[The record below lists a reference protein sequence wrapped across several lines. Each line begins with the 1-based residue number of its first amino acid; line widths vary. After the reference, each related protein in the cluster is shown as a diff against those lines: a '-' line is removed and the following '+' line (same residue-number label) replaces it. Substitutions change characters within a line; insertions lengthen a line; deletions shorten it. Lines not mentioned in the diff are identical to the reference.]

1 MQPMSRGVG
10 VQAKVTTMRAL
21 TGSRIGGYALMAGG
35 IAFAS
40 FWGSIVVDL
49 EIPWMISLGMHGSSI
64 ILISVGLINVQH
76 ATASSQTQAR
86 LGWASVALTL
96 VGLAT
101 VVPLLAIGLALFGAS
116 LLVSRRWVS
125 GGAMIVGSL
134 AFLAVYVFGS
144 HIGDEGAPNPSPELG
159 AVFGVALVLIAAGLV
174 LTGYRRIRSARG
186 PIGSALDGT
195 D

>member
-1 MQPMSRGVG
+1 VSRGVG
-10 VQAKVTTMRAL
+10 VQAKVSTVRAM

-40 FWGSIVVDL
+40 FWGSILVDL

-64 ILISVGLINVQH
+64 LLISVGLISVQH
-76 ATASSQTQAR
+76 ATASSPILAR

-116 LLVSRRWVS
+116 LLVSRRRMS
-125 GGAMIVGSL
+125 GGALIVGSL
-134 AFLAVYVFGS
+134 AFLAAYVLGS
-144 HIGDEGAPNPSPELG
+144 HIGVEGAPNPSPELG
-159 AVFGVALVLIAAGLV
+159 AVFGVAIVLMAAGLV
-174 LTGYRRIRSARG
+174 ITGYRRVRSAPARLVR
-186 PIGSALDGT
+186 P
-195 D
+195 